1 MAYMEYYSFIEA
13 RADKK
18 WSELYSAF
26 RNKSPKEIGL
36 DFNAAKN
43 TINFRRKQL
52 AIQIGKACEEAG
64 FEPLYVH
71 WNGKVKTIDRSGK
84 TKDWNQERII
94 QHIFLSRSYLYPI
107 NTQSLNITPETQ
119 RRTLTD
125 LAPELFAEFHEQ
137 TYLLSSHPLA
147 HIKTFTDEIRGI
159 YEYEIARIDLFFGC
173 IQNIPFSEQRIF
185 KTHEIVKDCLVSCT
199 KTLDLEVD
207 RQLVPTR
214 EALLKLYSS
223 LSKKTLELITTETV
237 KAFEKRGEGT
247 FDHAHV
253 KSILFTFLR
262 ELRPV
267 AVDIKNNPEAIIIN
281 NTTDASFMYS
291 YNPKDTRQLLK
302 DRAKVIRSAILKAK
316 REQKTM

>member
-1 MAYMEYYSFIEA
+1 MAYMEYYSFKEE
-13 RADKK
+13 RADEK
-18 WSELYSAF
+18 WSELYSALK
-26 RNKSPKEIGL
+26 NKTPEEIRL
-36 DFNAAKN
+36 DFESAKN
-43 TINFRRKQL
+43 TINTKRRQL
-52 AIQIGKACEEAG
+52 AIEIGKICEETG

-71 WNGKVKTIDRSGK
+71 WNGKVKTIDRSGD
-84 TKDWNQERII
+84 TKNWNQERII

-107 NTQSLNITPETQ
+107 NIQSLDVTSQTQ

-125 LAPELFAEFHEQ
+125 LTPDLFAEFHEQ
-137 TYLLSSHPLA
+137 TYLISSHPLA
-147 HIKTFTDEIRGI
+147 HIKVFTNGI
-159 YEYEIARIDLFFGC
+159 HEHEIAKIDLFFGGVF
-173 IQNIPFSEQRIF
+173 NIPFSEQRIF
-185 KTHEIVKDCLVSCT
+185 KTNEIVKDCLLSCA
-199 KTLDLEVD
+199 KTLEIEVD
-207 RQLVPTR
+207 RQLVPTKS
-214 EALLKLYSS
+214 ALLKLYSS
-223 LSKKTLELITTETV
+223 LSKETLELITTEAV